1 MTFDFDE
8 FAAPPNFDRDDTGAP
23 EVRNPKSNEFVRRHP
38 DWCSGEVVLLKV
50 GSKLFLVHQDL
61 CPKLRGHAFKA
72 KLAATA
78 SSESGTF
85 LLWPIKPDN
94 ESMVKAAEEA
104 KDSWVRVK
112 WQNSDKSYLTER
124 PEEQPSDPTWPFA
137 DFKEMADKAFG
148 DRKIVDPEDPI
159 IRKIL
164 GIKESVE

>member
-1 MTFDFDE
+1 MTFDFDA
-8 FAAPPNFDRDDTGAP
+8 FAAPSDFDRDDSGAP
-23 EVRNPKSNEFVRRHP
+23 EVRNPKSSELVRRHP
-38 DWCSGEVVLLKV
+38 DWCSGEVVLAKV
-50 GSKLFLVHQDL
+50 ASKHYLVHQSL

-78 SSESGTF
+78 SDSGTY

-104 KDSWVRVK
+104 KNAWVRVK
-112 WQNSDKSYLTER
+112 WQNSDKSYLTEC
-124 PEEQPSDPTWPFA
+124 PEEQPSDPNWPFA
-137 DFKEMADKAFG
+137 DFAAMVDAAFG

-164 GIKESVE
+164 GIKESGE